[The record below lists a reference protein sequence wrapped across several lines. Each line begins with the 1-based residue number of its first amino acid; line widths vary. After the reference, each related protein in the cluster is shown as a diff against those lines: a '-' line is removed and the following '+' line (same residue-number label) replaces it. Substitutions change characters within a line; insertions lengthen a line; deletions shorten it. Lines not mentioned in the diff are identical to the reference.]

1 MSTACF
7 DSANIATIPDL
18 VPVRMLNEYAYCPR
32 LCWIEWVEGEFVE
45 SSDTVEGTF
54 QHRRVDKEQGD
65 ISEPGQA
72 SEKGK
77 ETAEGEVATV
87 EDPVVAQ
94 ARSVM
99 MSAANLGLIAK
110 IDLVE
115 EQGGRAVPVDVKR
128 GAAPDIPEG
137 AYEPERVQVCAQG
150 LILREN
156 GYSCERG
163 MVYFAQSRRRVAV
176 PLDEAL
182 VARTLDL
189 LAQMRSMAASGVR
202 PPPLDGSPK
211 CPRCSL
217 VSVCLPDET
226 NTLLAGEVPAE
237 EDRVRRLTPARDDAL
252 PLYVQKHGAVL
263 GKRGDRLAVS
273 VRGEVLQE
281 TRLMETSQV
290 CVFGGAQL
298 TTPAIQECLSRGIPV
313 LFFSFG
319 GWFYGM
325 THGLGHKNVGLRQAQ
340 YRAAEN
346 PERCLGLARDLVR
359 VKILNA
365 RTMLRRNHP
374 DAPSAA
380 LDSLKKYAEGA
391 AAAESLESLLGVEG
405 MAAKTYF
412 AHFGALLKPVAA
424 AKSEENHPSQGNIP
438 LNPPSKGDNSSGPI
452 SKGDIPLDPPL
463 KGDISRGSTSNGDIP
478 LDPPSKGDIPLAPPS
493 KGDIPLAP
501 PSKGDI
507 SVDPPSKGDKGGCNN
522 EFNFAFEHRN
532 RRPPRDPVNA
542 MLSFAYALFTKDWTI
557 TLAAVGFDPYLG
569 FYHQPRYGRPA
580 LALDMMEPFRPLIPD
595 SVVLWAV
602 NNGVV
607 TPDDFIRRAGGVAL
621 KDEPRRKFILAYEKR
636 MDDLVTH
643 PVFNYRISY
652 RRILEVQARLLAR
665 MLTGEIDRLPDF
677 LTR

>member
-1 MSTACF
+1 MTTVADDDVHMSTV
-7 DSANIATIPDL
+7 PDL

-54 QHRRVDKEQGD
+54 QHRRVDRESGD
-65 ISEPGQA
+65 IGKPAADGEGKGEPG
-72 SEKGK
+72 
-77 ETAEGEVATV
+77 EGEAPVI
-87 EDPVVAQ
+87 EDAVVAQ

-128 GAAPDIPEG
+128 GAAPDIPDG

-163 MVYFAQSRRRVAV
+163 EIYFAQSRRRITI

-182 VARTLDL
+182 VTRTREL
-189 LAQMRSMAASGVR
+189 LGQMRSMAGSGVR
-202 PPPLDGSPK
+202 PPPLDSSPK

-346 PERCLGLARDLVR
+346 SERCLGLARDLVR
-359 VKILNA
+359 VKVLNA

-374 DAPSAA
+374 DPPSQA
-380 LDSLKKYAEGA
+380 LDSLKKYAEAA
-391 AAAESLESLLGVEG
+391 AAAESLESLLGIEG
-405 MAAKTYF
+405 MAAKIYF
-412 AHFGALLKPVAA
+412 AHFGALLKTVAA
-424 AKSEENHPSQGNIP
+424 ANTEQSPPSKGDIA
-438 LNPPSKGDNSSGPI
+438 LNPPSKGDI
-452 SKGDIPLDPPL
+452 S
-463 KGDISRGSTSNGDIP
+463 
-478 LDPPSKGDIPLAPPS
+478 LDPPSKGDIPL
-493 KGDIPLAP
+493 I
-501 PSKGDI
+501 
-507 SVDPPSKGDKGGCNN
+507 PPSKGDKGGCNN

-607 TPDDFIRRAGGVAL
+607 APGDFIRRAGAVAL
-621 KDEPRRKFILAYEKR
+621 KDDARRKFILAYEKR

-665 MLTGEIDRLPDF
+665 TLTGEIDRLPDF